1 MGGSWYTDPGSGANY
16 LCLPPN
22 PAGGTI
28 AKPASY
34 SHLGGAEYEV
44 SNRLENNQ
52 DALCAVCF
60 VKNRSSNIMIPGTN
74 SCPSGWTTEYTGLLM
89 TGNNGHAGSSE
100 FICVDSKLEGR
111 IDSNADRDGRLLLLV
126 ASFCGSLPCPPY
138 QNNNILQCVV
148 CSKFYSWISARSG
161 RDCTF
166 NFWTGKGRIL
176 PRSFFF
182 FSFLRRLLQAVRW
195 YVAGS
200 LYTKFGSGANFLC
213 LPPNPVA
220 STIAKPGSVAN
231 LYGAEYEVTNRAEND
246 YDALCAV
253 CFVKNRTANIMVPGT
268 NKCPTGWTTEYTGL
282 LMSGYDGHAGSSEYI
297 CVDSK
302 LEGRVGSGANNN
314 GRLMYYVAGVCGS
327 LPCPPY
333 VNNNILQCVVCTK

>member
-1 MGGSWYTDPGSGANY
+1 MTLVLSILVCASLLPALTAEGTVYTRWGNKGCASTAATVYSG
-16 LCLPPN
+16 
-22 PAGGTI
+22 
-28 AKPASY
+28 
-34 SHLGGAEYEV
+34 
-44 SNRLENNQ
+44 
-52 DALCAVCF
+52 
-60 VKNRSSNIMIPGTN
+60 
-74 SCPSGWTTEYTGLLM
+74 
-89 TGNNGHAGSSE
+89 
-100 FICVDSKLEGR
+100 
-111 IDSNADRDGRLLLLV
+111 
-126 ASFCGSLPCPPY
+126 
-138 QNNNILQCVV
+138 
-148 CSKFYSWISARSG
+148 
-161 RDCTF
+161 
-166 NFWTGKGRIL
+166 
-176 PRSFFF
+176 
-182 FSFLRRLLQAVRW
+182 

>member
-1 MGGSWYTDPGSGANY
+1 MNSSPPLTRGRSTSVSVSSSTDSGPDGSHDTSPQHPCVRLASASLDCGRYSLHTMGKQGVFFISDDGYMGGSWYTDPGSGANY

-22 PAGGTI
+22 PAGGII

-34 SHLGGAEYEV
+34 SHLGGTEYEV

-89 TGNNGHAGSSE
+89 TGNNAHAGSSE

-148 CSKFYSWISARSG
+148 CSK
-161 RDCTF
+161 
-166 NFWTGKGRIL
+166 
-176 PRSFFF
+176 
-182 FSFLRRLLQAVRW
+182 
-195 YVAGS
+195 
-200 LYTKFGSGANFLC
+200 
-213 LPPNPVA
+213 
-220 STIAKPGSVAN
+220 
-231 LYGAEYEVTNRAEND
+231 
-246 YDALCAV
+246 
-253 CFVKNRTANIMVPGT
+253 
-268 NKCPTGWTTEYTGL
+268 
-282 LMSGYDGHAGSSEYI
+282 
-297 CVDSK
+297 
-302 LEGRVGSGANNN
+302 
-314 GRLMYYVAGVCGS
+314 
-327 LPCPPY
+327 
-333 VNNNILQCVVCTK
+333 